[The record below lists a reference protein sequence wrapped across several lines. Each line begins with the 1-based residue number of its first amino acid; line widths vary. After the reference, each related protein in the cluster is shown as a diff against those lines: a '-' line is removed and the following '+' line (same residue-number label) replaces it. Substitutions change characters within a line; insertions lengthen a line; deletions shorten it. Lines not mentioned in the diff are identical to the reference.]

1 MLSVLQADEAAAIQ
15 VERGERGEPGAPEL
29 ERFVAVLAALRRIL
43 RNGKPE
49 WEDLANAEAELQR
62 LLDEDTG
69 RALAQAFW
77 QAVSQ

>member
-1 MLSVLQADEAAAIQ
+1 MLSALQADEAA
-15 VERGERGEPGAPEL
+15 VMHVRGERGEPCAPEL
-29 ERFVAVLAALRRIL
+29 ESFLAVLSALRRIL
-43 RNGKPE
+43 RNGKAE